1 MSQFPETEFQE
12 VQVPVNLSGVMTLRL
27 PTSMHRDEV
36 ERIAI
41 DRFNS
46 RIAQPFHLG
55 ESVDTSAKFEGEV
68 WGESGTAKVG
78 NLQFEVHHNQRT
90 GVSGAMVALAPA
102 KGTYGADRLRARVS
116 AYVSRETVF
125 ITARKPHSDDEQV
138 MVAVQIVDGEL
149 TAFLVNPEATDQP
162 GQSAEQF
169 VRFPNYTTQVN

>member
-1 MSQFPETEFQE
+1 
-12 VQVPVNLSGVMTLRL
+12 
-27 PTSMHRDEV
+27 MHRDEA

-41 DRFNS
+41 NRFNS
-46 RIAQPFHLG
+46 RLAQPFHLG
-55 ESVDTSAKFEGEV
+55 ESVDTSARFEGEA
-68 WGESGTAKVG
+68 WGESGNAKVG
-78 NLQFEVHHNQRT
+78 DLQFEVHHNQST

-102 KGTYGADRLRARVS
+102 DGTFGANRLRARVS

-125 ITARKPHSDDEQV
+125 ITARKPHTDDEQV
-138 MVAVQIVDGEL
+138 MAAVQIVDGEL